1 MTILVIFFIFHDQ
14 IENHMD
20 FCAQLFSYC
29 YFGCLSSQSND
40 GSSFWVAFCEEK
52 ITAEEVIKAT
62 KSGSFELA
70 YNLSGL
76 IL

>member
-1 MTILVIFFIFHDQ
+1 MEEIISFILWTNWKVHGLLSYSVFT
-14 IENHMD
+14 
-20 FCAQLFSYC
+20 YC

-70 YNLSGL
+70 YDLLGL

>member
-1 MTILVIFFIFHDQ
+1 MEEIFSCILWTNWKVHGFLSYSGFT
-14 IENHMD
+14 
-20 FCAQLFSYC
+20 YC

-70 YNLSGL
+70 YDLLGL

>member
-1 MTILVIFFIFHDQ
+1 MWFINKLKSSWSSFLSHS
-14 IENHMD
+14 E
-20 FCAQLFSYC
+20 FTYC

-70 YNLSGL
+70 YDLLGL